1 MAYSM
6 INSLINSYI
15 YFTNNYPI
23 QYYLTIKI
31 EEGGETVQI
40 LERNLPLAV
49 REVLAS
55 KPVTDGYMIF

>member
-1 MAYSM
+1 M